1 MKDDL
6 ALSSGNL
13 DFWSNRPV
21 LVTGCTGF
29 LGSWLTI
36 ALVDAGAAVVGLVR
50 DEVPFSQLHHSGHD
64 KRIAIARGDVTD
76 YTCIER
82 VLAEYEV
89 DTVFHLAAQTIVP
102 IGNRAPLSTF
112 ESNIKGA
119 WTVLEAARR
128 SPRIS
133 RVVVASSDKA
143 YGVHETLPYTE
154 VAPLQGCYPYD
165 VSKTCADLIARA
177 YFVTYQAPVAVT
189 RCANLYGGGDLNWS
203 RIFPGTIRSVI
214 RGERPIIRSDGTMVR
229 DYLYVQDAVRA
240 YLTLAEQMDHPKVR
254 GEAFNFGMDDPKS
267 VLEIVQ
273 TIVTVS
279 GCTDLEPVV
288 LDNAPN
294 EIQAQYL
301 DSHKA
306 KRVLGWK
313 PAYSLGG
320 GIEETLAWYQDY
332 LASSDSDRA

>member
-1 MKDDL
+1 M
-6 ALSSGNL
+6 G
-13 DFWSNRPV
+13 FWSDRPV

-29 LGSWLTI
+29 LGSWLTMT
-36 ALVDAGAAVVGLVR
+36 LVDAGSAVVGLIR
-50 DEVPFSQLHHSGHD
+50 DEVPFSQLRRSGYD
-64 KRIAIARGDVTD
+64 ERIAIARGDITD
-76 YTCIER
+76 YACVER
-82 VLAEYEV
+82 VLAEYEI

-112 ESNIKGA
+112 ESNIKGT
-119 WTVLEAARR
+119 WTLLEAARR
-128 SPRIS
+128 SPKIS

-154 VAPLQGCYPYD
+154 DAPLQGCYPYD

-214 RGERPIIRSDGTMVR
+214 LGERPIVRSDGTMMR

-240 YLTLAEQMDHPKVR
+240 YLTLAEQMGRPEVQ

-273 TIVTVS
+273 AIITVS
-279 GCTDLEPVV
+279 GRTDLEPVV

-313 PAYSLGG
+313 PAYSFGI
-320 GIEETLAWYQDY
+320 GIEETLAWYRDY
-332 LASSDSDRA
+332 LTLSDPDRA